1 MVGVLPL
8 FPPVHMPS
16 DKKTHLPAKRG
27 RAAAR
32 TAALSAG
39 GALVGSKSTR
49 RREAIVAHATELFD
63 REGYLNTSLDDVA
76 QAVGL
81 TREALYYYFRNRSE
95 ILLAIIEPQAAS
107 LIDGL
112 KAIVDGPAPSAEKL
126 RMAVRNHLERFDL
139 HCLEMTITLR
149 DGVMG
154 TGDPVRGAMVRIW
167 KKYERMWIAL
177 VVQGQASG
185 EFSNSGDPKMVAFG
199 ILGMCNWLARW
210 YDPKKKTS
218 IDEIIRTF
226 SDLVSNGLVAVS
238 PSSEPKRS

>member
-1 MVGVLPL
+1 
-8 FPPVHMPS
+8 MPTA
-16 DKKTHLPAKRG
+16 KKARPAPT
-27 RAAAR
+27 RAATKAAR
-32 TAALSAG
+32 LPRTDTKSA
-39 GALVGSKSTR
+39 R
-49 RREAIVAHATELFD
+49 RREAILAHATELFD
-63 REGYLNTSLDDVA
+63 RKGYLNTSLDDVA

-81 TREALYYYFRNRSE
+81 TREALYYYYRNRSE

-107 LIDGL
+107 LINGL
-112 KAIVDGPAPSAEKL
+112 KGIVDGSAPAPEKL
-126 RMAVRNHLERFDL
+126 RLAVRNHLERFDL

-154 TGDPVRGAMVRIW
+154 TGDPVRGAMARIW

-177 VVQGQASG
+177 VVQGQESG
-185 EFSNSGDPKMVAFG
+185 AFSRSGDPKMVAFG

-226 SDLVSNGLVAVS
+226 SDLVSHGLVANLPSAS
-238 PSSEPKRS
+238 PSTRD